1 MTGVAIMRE
10 QLTKWLN
17 PSVSD
22 QSHKLII
29 HELPI
34 EMIATNPLQPR
45 TVFDD
50 DKLDE
55 LASTIQSHGLIQP
68 IVVRHKSD
76 HYELIAGERRLRAA
90 IKLGFTTI
98 PALIRNINDSQAAS
112 MALVENL
119 QREGLSA
126 IEEALAYQ
134 HFLEDYHYT
143 QEILAQRLGKSQS
156 TIANKLRLL
165 HLTSEVHD
173 AVIHR
178 KITERHA
185 RAMLGLKEAEQQSLL
200 TDILEK
206 GLTVKQT
213 EARIDA
219 MTKKPKEKSMHYSRF
234 ISKDAR
240 LAINTIR
247 RSLHLIEKSGF
258 TVEKHEID
266 QQEFIE
272 FIIRVPK
279 SGN

>member
-1 MTGVAIMRE
+1 MRD
-10 QLTKWLN
+10 QLTKWMSSSEKN
-17 PSVSD
+17 QKHTTVIQD
-22 QSHKLII
+22 
-29 HELPI
+29 LPI
-34 EMIATNPLQPR
+34 DMIVTNPLQPR
-45 TVFDD
+45 TVFDE
-50 DKLDE
+50 DKLEE
-55 LASTIQSHGLIQP
+55 LASTIQSYGLIQP
-68 IVVRHKSD
+68 IVVRHKTD
-76 HYELIAGERRLRAA
+76 HYELIVGERRLRAA
-90 IKLGFTTI
+90 IKLGFSSI
-98 PALIRNINDSQAAS
+98 PALIRDISDSQAAS

-134 HFLEDYHYT
+134 HFLEDYQYT
-143 QEILAQRLGKSQS
+143 QETLAQRLGKSQS

-165 HLTSEVHD
+165 HLSKVVQD
-173 AVIHR
+173 AVVYR

-185 RAMLGLKEAEQQSLL
+185 RAMLGLSEMDQQLL
-200 TDILEK
+200 LLEIIKK

-213 EARIDA
+213 ETRILSLA
-219 MTKKPKEKSMHYSRF
+219 NKGKVKVEATQKF

-258 TVEKHEID
+258 NVEKQEID

-279 SGN
+279 SISTI

>member
-1 MTGVAIMRE
+1 MRE

-17 PSVSD
+17 SSVID
-22 QSHKLII
+22 QSHKLTI

-34 EMIATNPLQPR
+34 DMIAANPLQPR

-98 PALIRNINDSQAAS
+98 PAMIRNINDSQAAS

-165 HLTSEVHD
+165 HLSSEVQD

-178 KITERHA
+178 QITERHA
-185 RAMLGLKEAEQQSLL
+185 RAMLGLIETEQRTLL
-200 TDILEK
+200 SEILQK
-206 GLTVKQT
+206 GLSVKQT

-219 MTKKPKEKSMHYSRF
+219 LKKKMKQNSLNCSRF
-234 ISKDAR
+234 ISKDAK

-266 QQEFIE
+266 QEEFFE

-279 SGN
+279 SVN

>member
-1 MTGVAIMRE
+1 MTGVAVMRE

-17 PSVSD
+17 SSVID
-22 QSHKLII
+22 QSHKLTI

-34 EMIATNPLQPR
+34 DMIAANPLQPR

-98 PALIRNINDSQAAS
+98 PAMIRNINDSQAAS

-165 HLTSEVHD
+165 HLSSEVQD

-178 KITERHA
+178 QITERHA
-185 RAMLGLKEAEQQSLL
+185 RAMLGLIETEQRTLL
-200 TDILEK
+200 SEILQK
-206 GLTVKQT
+206 GLSVKQT

-219 MTKKPKEKSMHYSRF
+219 LTKKMKQNSLNYSRF

-266 QQEFIE
+266 QEEFFE

-279 SGN
+279 SVN